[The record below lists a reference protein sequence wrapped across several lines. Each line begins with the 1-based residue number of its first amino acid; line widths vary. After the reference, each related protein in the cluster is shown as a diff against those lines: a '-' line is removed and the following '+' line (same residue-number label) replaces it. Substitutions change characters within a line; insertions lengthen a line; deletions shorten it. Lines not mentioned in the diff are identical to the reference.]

1 MGKMKELDI
10 LSRNAALSPC
20 DWCDKLVNRYDFYH
34 KGGECREEQ
43 YTKAGLAW
51 RVILGFA
58 FIYAFLVLFL
68 SMPIK

>member
-20 DWCDKLVNRYDFYH
+20 DWCDKLVNRYDIYH
-34 KGGECREEQ
+34 KGGECREEK
-43 YTKAGLAW
+43 YTMAGLAW
-51 RVILGFA
+51 RAILGFA
-58 FIYAFLVLFL
+58 VLYAILVLFL